1 MREAQTQV
9 FSTLAVFRLPLPGG
23 EGPGVLLHE
32 LTVQHP
38 VLFWGSVS
46 LLLGTAFPAA
56 PIVWVV
62 SADAAVPQPFLVRC
76 LPGTVGGAPQEVRS
90 LIEAGGCE
98 HRCPTCR

>member
-62 SADAAVPQPFLVRC
+62 VRC
-76 LPGTVGGAPQEVRS
+76 LPGTGGWRTARGS
-90 LIEAGGCE
+90 F
-98 HRCPTCR
+98 TN